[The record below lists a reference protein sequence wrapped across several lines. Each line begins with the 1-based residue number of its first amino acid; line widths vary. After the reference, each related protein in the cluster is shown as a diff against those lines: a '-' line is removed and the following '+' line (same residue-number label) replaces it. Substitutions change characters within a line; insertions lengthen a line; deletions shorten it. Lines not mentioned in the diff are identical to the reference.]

1 MILRLEPSSK
11 DLFAISLMLDKTLL
25 EELTIIILEGKS
37 EIQELCLSGNF
48 MVSFDV
54 ESLHVLTNIPLNKCN
69 DLAIKYVSEGK
80 TDFKLSNTRHPNIR
94 FTMEKEV
101 DYKIP

>member
-1 MILRLEPSSK
+1 MGYGVKIVLPSPPNYVTRSPG
-11 DLFAISLMLDKTLL
+11 
-25 EELTIIILEGKS
+25 LEGKS

-54 ESLHVLTNIPLNKCN
+54 ESLHVLTNIPLNLCN
-69 DLAIKYVSEGK
+69 VDLAVKYVSEGK
-80 TDFKLSNTRHPNIR
+80 TDLKLSNTRHPNIC